1 MNIPIIDKPVGVL
14 VSGGA
19 DSALLLYLLLQSY
32 NSTIQ
37 IFTIANRQRHYYN
50 AKAALDVVHRCAEL
64 TNNNNIEHHI
74 FHRSLQSDNDFYDI
88 PKLYFD
94 RKLVYKVFH
103 GLTANPPAEDLI
115 NFPNEQSG
123 RDLQLRDPKIKKNIM
138 PDNSKFILPWI
149 NVNKKEIY
157 NYYKRLDLLD
167 TLYPITRS
175 CETDDD
181 VGANHCGKCWWCVE
195 RKWAFGRLC

>member
-1 MNIPIIDKPVGVL
+1 MNIPVIDKPIGVL

-37 IFTIANRQRHYYN
+37 IFTIANSRRHYYN
-50 AKAALDVVHRCAEL
+50 AKAALDVVYRCVEL
-64 TNNNNIEHHI
+64 TNNSNIEHHV
-74 FHRSLQSDNDFYDI
+74 FHRSLQADNDFYDI

-94 RKLVYKVFH
+94 RGLVHKVFH
-103 GLTANPPAEDLI
+103 GLTANPPAEDLKY
-115 NFPNEQSG
+115 FPNEQSV
-123 RDLQLRDPKIKKNIM
+123 RDLQLRDPNIKKDIM